1 MNAVPFPGSDA
12 ADGEVLDLVGIG
24 FGPANLALA
33 IAADELGRTQ
43 APADRLKVRFFE
55 KQPAFGWHRG
65 MLIEDATMQVSFLKD
80 LVTLRNP
87 ASDFSFVS
95 FLHES
100 GRLVDF
106 VNYKTL
112 YPLRLEFH
120 DYLEWAAR
128 RMAHVVRYG
137 RRVVDVRPV
146 LCDGVITAYDVVV
159 EPAGEGDDAV
169 PAGRSVVRARN
180 VVVAAGLRASVPP
193 GAQLGP
199 RVWHNLELVER
210 TAGLAAGPPCA
221 RVVVVGAGQSA
232 AEAVDHLHRNLP
244 TAEVCSVFAKYG
256 YTPADDTPFANRIFD
271 PEAVDLYYDAPAHVK
286 RRLFD
291 YHRNTNYS
299 VVDQELIVSLYQ
311 RAYQEKLVGRQRLRM
326 MNASQVT
333 AVAEH
338 ADRVDVTV
346 EHLPTGEAETL
357 AADALVYAT
366 GYRPRDAIS
375 LLGATGELCRRDEEG
390 LVRVE
395 RDYRVVTSVPSEGA
409 IYLQG
414 GTEHTHGITS
424 TLLSNV
430 AVRAGEIV
438 ASVAGKAPAAEAP
451 RRSA

>member
-1 MNAVPFPGSDA
+1 
-12 ADGEVLDLVGIG
+12 
-24 FGPANLALA
+24 
-33 IAADELGRTQ
+33 
-43 APADRLKVRFFE
+43 
-55 KQPAFGWHRG
+55 

-80 LVTLRNP
+80 LVTMRNP

-95 FLHES
+95 FLHEA

-146 LCDGVITAYDVVV
+146 LADGVITAYDVVV
-159 EPAGEGDDAV
+159 DTVGDGEDGRDGGTGEAG
-169 PAGRSVVRARN
+169 GRTVVRARN
-180 VVVAAGLRASVPP
+180 VVVAAGLEASVPP
-193 GAQLGP
+193 GARLGP
-199 RVWHNLELVER
+199 RVWHNLDLVER

-244 TAEVCSVFAKYG
+244 AAEVCSVFARYG

-271 PEAVDLYYDAPAHVK
+271 PEAVDLYYDAPAAVK

-299 VVDQELIVSLYQ
+299 VVDQELIVTLYQ
-311 RAYQEKLVGRQRLRM
+311 RAYQEKLVGKQRLRM

-338 ADRVDVTV
+338 PDRVDVTV
-346 EHLPTGEAETL
+346 EHLPTGEEEAL

-366 GYRPRDAIS
+366 GYRPRDAVS
-375 LLGATGELCRRDEEG
+375 LLGATGRLCRRDDEG

-438 ASVAGKAPAAEAP
+438 ASVAGKAPATP
-451 RRSA
+451 VQRRSA